1 MEDENMGLAP
11 FLVVFGGAACALVGS
26 WVYFRRYQL
35 SRPPIGVMNIRDIAT
50 MIFAIMA
57 LPFLYLFLPVWMVAT
72 FLLLSALSVL
82 YFTIKPALRTRWV
95 VWVAALALLLL
106 DGGAVYVFTA
116 KQNTYFAVNNLA
128 LLLLVVGVAN
138 LWAQSGVKARD
149 MVLLGIALAI
159 YDFFATAQ
167 SLLMITLIERLSNL
181 PLAPIIAWNGDGGT
195 LLLGLG
201 DVLLASVFPLVMR
214 KAFGRAAGL
223 VALALALVTI
233 GILLAH
239 PIRQGFPVMVVL
251 GPLMAAQYLYWRWR
265 RGGEWTTRQYLQEEP
280 LNSAQV
286 THPARVL
293 G

>member
-1 MEDENMGLAP
+1 MGLAP
-11 FLVVFGGAACALVGS
+11 FLVVLGTAACALVAS
-26 WVYFRRYQL
+26 WLYFRRFQL
-35 SRPPIGVMNIRDIAT
+35 SRPPIGVTNIRDIAI
-50 MIFAIMA
+50 MIIAIVA
-57 LPFLYLFLPVWMVAT
+57 LPFLYLFLPIWMVAT

-82 YFTIKPALRTRWV
+82 YFTFKPALRAQWTIWLT
-95 VWVAALALLLL
+95 ALALLLL
-106 DGGAVYVFTA
+106 DGGAVYVFSA
-116 KQNTYFAVNNLA
+116 QQNSFFALNNLV

-149 MVLLGIALAI
+149 MVLLGVALAI

-181 PLAPIIAWNGDGGT
+181 PLAPIIAWNGEGAT

-201 DVLLASVFPLVMR
+201 DLLLASVFPLVMR

-223 VALALALVTI
+223 VALALALITI

-265 RGGEWTTRQYLQEEP
+265 RGGEWTTRQYLLEEP
-280 LNSAQV
+280 LTA
-286 THPARVL
+286 H